1 MALDARY
8 PKDVILRDKSRVA
21 LRLMTAADADAIL
34 RFAGTLSP
42 DDLLFLRTDISTK
55 EGVAEWLSNMA
66 AGNTT
71 AVVATKGDEIL
82 GYVLVSR
89 NAARWTRRVGEIR
102 VNIAPN
108 KRGSGLGGALTAE
121 IFEVA
126 RSLGLR
132 KLSAQMTPDQKGA
145 RAVFEHLGFQ
155 VEALLADWVEDRQG
169 RTRDLLIMTYDLDG
183 FTGHADE

>member
-1 MALDARY
+1 
-8 PKDVILRDKSRVA
+8 
-21 LRLMTAADADAIL
+21 MTEADGGAIL

-42 DDLLFLRTDISTK
+42 DDLLFLRTDITTH
-55 EGVAEWLSNMA
+55 EGVAEWVGNIA
-66 AGNTT
+66 GGNTT
-71 AVVATKGDEIL
+71 AVLATQGDEVI

-89 NAARWTRRVGEIR
+89 NAARWTRRIGEIR

-108 KRGSGLGGALTAE
+108 RRGSGLGGALTAE

-126 RSLGLR
+126 RELGLR

-155 VEALLADWVEDRQG
+155 VEALLADWVEDRLG
-169 RTRDLLIMTYDLDG
+169 RTRDMLVMTYDLDG